1 MCTKK
6 KCSDCFSESS
16 RDSCLICAVCHLAE
30 ILCCLTL
37 SHIRR
42 SHSSQVS
49 RSDIL
54 VCLSLLWRTLIRRHC
69 LWLSLLV
76 KRLNSL
82 QVVFIPQETSERFG
96 LRTTK
101 EDAIERAHYFHQWH
115 SQHVD
120 DSHEEIPKKGFIIAT
135 IRLSAAGYLSKM
147 EGGILVKTKETEYR
161 WFGEIKMEE
170 RLPDRR
176 PLYEI
181 LDMEEII

>member
-1 MCTKK
+1 MENIDQKTL
-6 KCSDCFSESS
+6 FV
-16 RDSCLICAVCHLAE
+16 AFTPGQAAE
-30 ILCCLTL
+30 LTAG
-37 SHIRR
+37 R
-42 SHSSQVS
+42 SVS
-49 RSDIL
+49 
-54 VCLSLLWRTLIRRHC
+54 
-69 LWLSLLV
+69 
-76 KRLNSL
+76 
-82 QVVFIPQETSERFG
+82 PQETSERFG

-120 DSHEEIPKKGFIIAT
+120 DSQEEIPKKGFIIAT

-161 WFGEIKMEE
+161 WLGEIKMEE

-181 LDMEEII
+181 LDMEEIIQ